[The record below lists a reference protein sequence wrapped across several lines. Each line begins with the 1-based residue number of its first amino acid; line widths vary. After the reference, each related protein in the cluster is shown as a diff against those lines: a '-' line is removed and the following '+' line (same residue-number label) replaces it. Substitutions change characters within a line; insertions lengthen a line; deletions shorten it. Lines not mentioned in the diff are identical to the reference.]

1 MKGKIWS
8 AFIVGLISGLGIGAG
23 AAIWLQP
30 REPHKGVEVQR
41 IHRDKNGATYRIE
54 AP

>member
-1 MKGKIWS
+1 MKGKIFLAFMVGMALGS
-8 AFIVGLISGLGIGAG
+8 ALGAG
-23 AAIWLQP
+23 VAIWLQRHESP
-30 REPHKGVEVQR
+30 QGVEVQR